1 MNEGMSW
8 PNGRQSAAMV
18 AITLVSGLLLIMAG
32 IISSALEVFFIIA
45 TTILVQ
51 RLYTLSSCIFS
62 R

>member
-1 MNEGMSW
+1 
-8 PNGRQSAAMV
+8 MV
-18 AITLVSGLLLIMAG
+18 AITLVSGLLLILAG

-51 RLYTLSSCIFS
+51 RLYVLSSCIFS